1 MMLIG
6 WAIHYPLGG
15 HSWSD
20 YLVLAG
26 TGKLAVSISG
36 TKLPIK
42 YK

>member
-26 TGKLAVSISG
+26 TGILSSEYIG